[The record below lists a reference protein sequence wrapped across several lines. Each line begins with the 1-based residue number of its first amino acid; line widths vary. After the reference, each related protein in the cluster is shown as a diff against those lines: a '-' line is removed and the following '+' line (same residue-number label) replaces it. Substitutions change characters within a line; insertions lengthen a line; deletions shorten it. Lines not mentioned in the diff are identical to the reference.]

1 MANQLKAI
9 VLAAG
14 KGTRL
19 QTEGCDLPKV
29 MREANAR
36 PLLSYVLEAISFI
49 GRDDTVIV
57 VGSGL
62 AESTYHSMQVTFE
75 KRYSNG
81 IQFQANYTWSSM
93 INDSDDILGGAVNST
108 VAAVPFNFKLDR
120 GRSGFDQPQRLV
132 VNFTYELPF
141 LKEQR
146 NLLGKVVGGWMVS
159 GTVTESSGTPYTVY
173 NAYNALGTITNGQLS
188 TVWSNQRA
196 SVNQNGTPGTG
207 TSTGLATPYFI
218 ANPTNSGIIGNLGR
232 NTQRTGGTNNL
243 DAALQKAIRLFG
255 ERRHELQLR
264 WEVFDALGHRNFT
277 TIPSNTVSNT
287 TNLTT
292 FLNLGRTNVAGRSM
306 QFMAR
311 YSF

>member
-1 MANQLKAI
+1 LLFNPANQPKVPTPAEM
-9 VLAAG
+9 VASGMFDPASTDYRNWST
-14 KGTRL
+14 GTRVSQPYTMQFSL
-19 QTEGCDLPKV
+19 GIERQIFGNYAFKIFYIGSRGIKLLREAETNYGFMKTAVDANPATYADVLPKLQYS
-29 MREANAR
+29 AR
-36 PLLSYVLEAISFI
+36 STSVSSPHYRVNPNI
-49 GRDDTVIV
+49 GGRV

-159 GTVTESSGTPYTVY
+159 GTVTV
-173 NAYNALGTITNGQLS
+173 LGDAVHRLQRLQRLQRPRHHY
-188 TVWSNQRA
+188 QRA
-196 SVNQNGTPGTG
+196 TLNRVEQSA
-207 TSTGLATPYFI
+207 GL
-218 ANPTNSGIIGNLGR
+218 G
-232 NTQRTGGTNNL
+232 
-243 DAALQKAIRLFG
+243 
-255 ERRHELQLR
+255 
-264 WEVFDALGHRNFT
+264 
-277 TIPSNTVSNT
+277 
-287 TNLTT
+287 
-292 FLNLGRTNVAGRSM
+292 
-306 QFMAR
+306 
-311 YSF
+311 